1 MEKLVECD
9 GITDKCWFL
18 ARVGREESDW
28 REREDCTE
36 SKTERGGGERTTHT
50 RGITGSVNRETR
62 TFFYVRSSWQDVG
75 VTKCWSVDQSV
86 PAIPRWW
93 WWGSLTRGAWYDLYF
108 VITDWTEMIADSQ
121 TARSCLSLL
130 LSSSLGKNKL
140 LIIDF
145 SPVGKFGG
153 EEKIS

>member
-9 GITDKCWFL
+9 GMTDKCWFL
-18 ARVGREESDW
+18 ARERREESDW

-50 RGITGSVNRETR
+50 RGITGSVARETR
-62 TFFYVRSSWQDVG
+62 TFFWCQIFMTRCWCDQVLECWPVCPCHSSVMMVR
-75 VTKCWSVDQSV
+75 K
-86 PAIPRWW
+86 
-93 WWGSLTRGAWYDLYF
+93 LTRGAWYDLYF

-145 SPVGKFGG
+145 SPVGKAGG